1 MNTRLLLTAAL
12 AAGLALPSA
21 RATLLAYE
29 NFNQPGGS
37 NAIAG
42 SFGVGSFGF
51 TNNWT
56 TLGDPN
62 GANILSP
69 GFAYAGLKS
78 AGNRAQIF
86 NAAALGDGQPT
97 YFYRTL
103 ATPFVVPGGSVGTLW
118 ASFLI
123 QSTAAQQEGLS
134 AAVGFFSPAV
144 ITASTFEGI
153 TIGAVGQNPHYRVAH
168 RSLNTSHSG
177 VVLTSAV
184 DAGTYALAV
193 VKLTINTNA
202 GANELVSLWLNPDL
216 SGFDGTEDSLGAPV
230 ISNES
235 IGNLGFGE
243 VRSIGFGSNYVNTE
257 GPVLGLDE
265 IRLGTSL
272 ASVLPAPTP
281 APAGSQVAFI
291 QGLNSYA
298 HVGASLRSGQADTNY
313 GTNQQLLVGLV
324 AGADRMRGALSFPL
338 PGLPEGATITSASLE
353 LTTDE
358 VAGAGN
364 LGAVELRAVDGTP
377 EESSV
382 TWNLRANGQPWLNP
396 GGDLVGPVLSSVPGF
411 NATATLQMK
420 TFPSSAAFVA
430 AVQSAYDQ
438 GRPLDLIA
446 LSPQSE
452 AAPDST
458 PEGQTA
464 PNQFA
469 RFASDDHPVS
479 SRRPRLVLTYT
490 LPSDLTPFGQWLQD
504 QGLPEDT
511 DPEADLNGDG
521 LSVLLAYAL
530 GGSAVENSA
539 SLLPAVTSSGD
550 RLSITF
556 IRAVGDVTYQV
567 LGASSLTGVW
577 EGIATNP
584 GTVGGAVTV
593 VDSELISE
601 NSRRFLR
608 LQVTK

>member
-1 MNTRLLLTAAL
+1 M
-12 AAGLALPSA
+12 AAGLAVSSLQAS
-21 RATLLAYE
+21 TLAYE
-29 NFNQPGGS
+29 GFNQPEGP
-37 NAIAG
+37 NAIAET
-42 SFGVGSFGF
+42 FGIGSFGF

-56 TLGDPN
+56 AIGDPN
-62 GANILSP
+62 GGNILSP
-69 GFAYAGLKS
+69 GFEYDGLNS

-86 NAAALGDGQPT
+86 NAAALGDGQAT

-103 ATPFVVPGGSVGTLW
+103 ATPFVVPSGSVGSLW

-134 AAVGFFSPAV
+134 AVVGFFSPAF

-168 RSLNTSHSG
+168 RSLNTSHTG
-177 VVLTSAV
+177 VVLTSTV

-193 VKLTINTNA
+193 VKLTIDTNA

-243 VRSIGFGSNYVNTE
+243 IRSIAFGSNYVNTQ

-272 ASVLPAPTP
+272 ASVLPAPTT
-281 APAGSQVAFI
+281 APAGTQVAFI

-298 HVGASLRSGQADTNY
+298 HVGASLRSGQGFMNF
-313 GTNQQLLVGLV
+313 GTSQQLLVGLV
-324 AGADRMRGALSFPL
+324 GGNDRMRAALSFPL

-353 LTTDE
+353 LTTDDQ
-358 VAGAGN
+358 AGAGN
-364 LGAVELRAVDGTP
+364 LGPVELRALDGTP
-377 EESSV
+377 EEGSV
-382 TWNLRANGQPWLNP
+382 TWNQRASGQPWLNP

-411 NATATLQMK
+411 NATATLQLK

-430 AVQSAYDQ
+430 AVQAAYDQ
-438 GRPLDLIA
+438 GRPLDFITF
-446 LSPQSE
+446 SPQSE
-452 AAPDST
+452 AAPDGL
-458 PEGQTA
+458 PEGETA

-490 LPSDLTPFGQWLQD
+490 LPTDVTPFQQWLLD
-504 QGLPEDT
+504 QGLPADT
-511 DPEADLNGDG
+511 APTADLSGDG

-530 GGSAVENSA
+530 GGVAMEDSRG
-539 SLLPAVTSSGD
+539 LLPASSVVGGH
-550 RLSITF
+550 LTLTF
-556 IRAVGDVTYQV
+556 IRAAGDVTYEV
-567 LGASSLTGVW
+567 LAAASVEQDSWQLIT
-577 EGIATNP
+577 TNP
-584 GTVGGAVTV
+584 GAVGEAVTV
-593 VDSELISE
+593 ADPEPIAG

-608 LQVTK
+608 LRVSQ